1 MQNWLLSVFI
11 SSLGSR
17 SNMKSGSAGQEKA
30 DVIDPLDRREE
41 GEMENEEKK

>member
-1 MQNWLLSVFI
+1 
-11 SSLGSR
+11 LGSR
-17 SNMKSGSAGQEKA
+17 SSIGNGSAGQEKA